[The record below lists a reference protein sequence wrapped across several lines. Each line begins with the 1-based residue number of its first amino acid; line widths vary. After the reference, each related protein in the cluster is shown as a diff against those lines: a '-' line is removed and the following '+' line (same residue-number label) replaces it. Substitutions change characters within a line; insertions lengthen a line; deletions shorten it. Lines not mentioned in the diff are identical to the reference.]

1 MYFWTEW
8 VSIDLFLTICV
19 LNLFLLLVTYFGG
32 NKRHAWWFDMKRI
45 QLCLFSFVPAKRCGY
60 FWVYYWLHL
69 CWLFYVFLFTMEVLC
84 DMPFWMSWYFVKFIR
99 HTDTFNYLLTLSSR
113 TLAFIFSTL
122 FSVRFLWHW
131 QAWRIFRLSGASYL
145 GDHFL
150 YSHDLY
156 ISIKGDT
163 VRKNGTEP
171 VALRGD
177 GVNVWPLGIS
187 DTNSSSHHR
196 KSIYFGPNCLLRR
209 MVWSALRI

>member
-69 CWLFYVFLFTMEVLC
+69 CWFFLSFYSLWKCYVTCQLGWVDTSLSLFGTRTL
-84 DMPFWMSWYFVKFIR
+84 
-99 HTDTFNYLLTLSSR
+99 YLLTLSSR

-122 FSVRFLWHW
+122 FSVRLLWHW
-131 QAWRIFRLSGASYL
+131 QARRIFRLSGASYL

>member
-32 NKRHAWWFDMKRI
+32 NKRHSWWFDMKII

-69 CWLFYVFLFTMEVLC
+69 CWFFLSFYSLWKCYVTCQLGWVDTSLSLFGTRTL
-84 DMPFWMSWYFVKFIR
+84 
-99 HTDTFNYLLTLSSR
+99 YLLTLSTR

-131 QAWRIFRLSGASYL
+131 QAWRISRLSGASYL

>member
-69 CWLFYVFLFTMEVLC
+69 CWFFLSFYSLWKCYVTCQLGWVDTSLSLFGTRTL
-84 DMPFWMSWYFVKFIR
+84 
-99 HTDTFNYLLTLSSR
+99 YLLTLSSR

-122 FSVRFLWHW
+122 FSVRLLWYW

-177 GVNVWPLGIS
+177 GVNVWSLGIS

>member
-69 CWLFYVFLFTMEVLC
+69 CWFFLSFYSLWKCYVTCQLGWVDTSLSLFGTRTL
-84 DMPFWMSWYFVKFIR
+84 
-99 HTDTFNYLLTLSSR
+99 YLLTLSSR

-122 FSVRFLWHW
+122 FSVRLLWHW
-131 QAWRIFRLSGASYL
+131 QARRIFRLSGVSYL
-145 GDHFL
+145 CDHFL

>member
-1 MYFWTEW
+1 MVRYEENPVMFVQFCASKTVW
-8 VSIDLFLTICV
+8 LFLS
-19 LNLFLLLVTYFGG
+19 LLLTSFMLIFFMSFYSLWKCYVTCQLGWVDTSLSLFGT
-32 NKRHAWWFDMKRI
+32 RT
-45 QLCLFSFVPAKRCGY
+45 L
-60 FWVYYWLHL
+60 
-69 CWLFYVFLFTMEVLC
+69 
-84 DMPFWMSWYFVKFIR
+84 
-99 HTDTFNYLLTLSSR
+99 YLLTLSSR

-122 FSVRFLWHW
+122 FYVRLLWHW

>member
-1 MYFWTEW
+1 MLDG
-8 VSIDLFLTICV
+8 SIW
-19 LNLFLLLVTYFGG
+19 
-32 NKRHAWWFDMKRI
+32 RE
-45 QLCLFSFVPAKRCGY
+45 SS
-60 FWVYYWLHL
+60 
-69 CWLFYVFLFTMEVLC
+69 YVCSVLC
-84 DMPFWMSWYFVKFIR
+84 QQNGVPIFEFIIDFIFVDFLMSF
-99 HTDTFNYLLTLSSR
+99 YLLWKCYVTCKLGWVDTSLSLFGTRTLYLLRLSSR

-122 FSVRFLWHW
+122 FSVRLLWHW

-209 MVWSALRI
+209 MVRSALRI

>member
-69 CWLFYVFLFTMEVLC
+69 CWFFLSFYSLWKCYVTCQLGWVDTSLSLFGTRTL
-84 DMPFWMSWYFVKFIR
+84 
-99 HTDTFNYLLTLSSR
+99 YLLTLSSR

-122 FSVRFLWHW
+122 FSVRLLWYW

-196 KSIYFGPNCLLRR
+196 KSIYSGPNCLLRR

>member
-84 DMPFWMSWYFVKFIR
+84 DMPAWMSWYFVKFIR
-99 HTDTFNYLLTLSSR
+99 HTDTLS
-113 TLAFIFSTL
+113 LNPF
-122 FSVRFLWHW
+122 
-131 QAWRIFRLSGASYL
+131 QPN
-145 GDHFL
+145 
-150 YSHDLY
+150 
-156 ISIKGDT
+156 ISIHILYT
-163 VRKNGTEP
+163 VLCTSLMTLTRKNGTEP

>member
-45 QLCLFSFVPAKRCGY
+45 QLCLFSFVSAKRCGY

-69 CWLFYVFLFTMEVLC
+69 CWFFYVFLFTMEVLC
-84 DMPFWMSWYFVKFIR
+84 DMPAWMSWYFVKFIR
-99 HTDTFNYLLTLSSR
+99 HTDTLSPNPFHPNRSNHILHTVLCTFLMTLTSLEN
-113 TLAFIFSTL
+113 FSIIRSFLHWWSFPL
-122 FSVRFLWHW
+122 FSWP
-131 QAWRIFRLSGASYL
+131 
-145 GDHFL
+145 L
-150 YSHDLY
+150 YFN
-156 ISIKGDT
+156 KGDT

-177 GVNVWPLGIS
+177 GVNVWSLGIS

>member
-69 CWLFYVFLFTMEVLC
+69 CWFFLSFYSLWKCYVTCQLGWVDTSLSLFGTRTL
-84 DMPFWMSWYFVKFIR
+84 
-99 HTDTFNYLLTLSSR
+99 YLLTLSSR
-113 TLAFIFSTL
+113 TSAFIFSTL